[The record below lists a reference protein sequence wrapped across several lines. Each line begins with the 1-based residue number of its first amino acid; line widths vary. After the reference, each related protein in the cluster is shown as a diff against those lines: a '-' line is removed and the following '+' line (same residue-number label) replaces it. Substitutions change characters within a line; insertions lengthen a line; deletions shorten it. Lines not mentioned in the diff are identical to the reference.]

1 MFSKLLQICFIGT
14 LSLSQ
19 PAFSNEIA
27 NSICNY
33 GKNKA
38 GNPVPKPTLEQM
50 KLVMPQLQSYLGAFG
65 LLQVAH
71 QCELDTTRHAALL
84 FRATEAIGCRPESRM
99 NDNAIAAAKHEE
111 STNYKASV
119 LFKNARNNS
128 AAGVDEVCAAVARFD
143 PNAIEV
149 TSPEDSTTL
158 NRLVRD
164 TETRLRRIWHVE
176 K

>member
-1 MFSKLLQICFIGT
+1 MLSKLLQIWFVGILT
-14 LSLSQ
+14 LSQ
-19 PAFSNEIA
+19 PAFSNEAA

-33 GKNKA
+33 GKGKA
-38 GNPVPKPTLEQM
+38 GNPIPEPTQEQM
-50 KLVMPQLQSYLGAFG
+50 KIIMPQLQSYLGASG

-71 QCELDTTRHAALL
+71 QCKLDTSRHAALL
-84 FRATEAIGCRPESRM
+84 FRATEAIGCGPESRM

-128 AAGVDEVCAAVARFD
+128 AAAVDEVCAAIAQFD
-143 PNAIEV
+143 PNAVEV

-164 TETRLRRIWHVE
+164 AEIRLRTIWHGE